1 MPGLQEP
8 VKDPIKAE
16 SSREGVLG
24 GWCTEE
30 EKDGGCRDGNPRF
43 RLQLR
48 PAAVL
53 AVPPQAG
60 HFGPLTCVS
69 FLFKVLFVFV
79 FFIFI

>member
-1 MPGLQEP
+1 MSGLQEP

-16 SSREGVLG
+16 SSREGALG
-24 GWCTEE
+24 GRCPGE
-30 EKDGGCRDGNPRF
+30 EKDGGNPGF

-69 FLFKVLFVFV
+69 FFFKVLFFL
-79 FFIFI
+79 IFI